1 MDKISRLIVQFS
13 SIIVYF
19 DDVVFSSQL
28 GNGVVSF
35 CYEYTVLNVNYA
47 IFYVIYNTAL
57 LLLAFH
63 RS

>member
-1 MDKISRLIVQFS
+1 MEKTSYFLPM
-13 SIIVYF
+13 IVYF
-19 DDVVFSSQL
+19 DNVVFISQL